1 MYWYKPL
8 LKKRTITKAI
18 ALAAIALFAAACKP
32 EIKET
37 KAQQRYFDIKG
48 YFRADS
54 SRLSAAHPLI
64 TKTVVYNG
72 QAQTKKVHI
81 DNWGREFELF
91 ENSDINKPAWL
102 DSYEI
107 QSANGLT
114 VYKAKDPDL
123 KTTKIVIK
131 KSGDKVA
138 AILIYNHTKNLLYEN
153 VEKLSYFPDSAYQ
166 IDRTQTVRLLG
177 KNVYSVKGV
186 F

>member
-1 MYWYKPL
+1 MYWYKQPRNR
-8 LKKRTITKAI
+8 KNIIIAI
-18 ALAAIALFAAACKP
+18 ALGAIAAFGVSCRP
-32 EIKET
+32 EVKES
-37 KAQQRYFDIKG
+37 KGQQRYFDIKG

-54 SRLSAAHPLI
+54 VRLSVLHPLI
-64 TKTVVYNG
+64 TKTAMHNG
-72 QAQTKKVHI
+72 VSQTKKVYI

-91 ENSDINKPAWL
+91 ESSDINKPAWL

-114 VYKAKDPDL
+114 VYKSKDPDL

-131 KSGDKVA
+131 KSGDKVNW
-138 AILIYNHTKNLLYEN
+138 ILIYNHTKNLLYEN

-166 IDRTQTVRLLG
+166 IDRAQTVRLLG